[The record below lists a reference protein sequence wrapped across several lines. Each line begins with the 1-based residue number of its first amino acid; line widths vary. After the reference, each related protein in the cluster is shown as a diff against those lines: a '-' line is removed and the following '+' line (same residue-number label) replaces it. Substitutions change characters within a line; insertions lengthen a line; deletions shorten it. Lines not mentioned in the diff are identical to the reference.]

1 MLEALGLTTAE
12 SAAYEDLVR
21 RGMTPVSELSARWE
35 QAPDD
40 ILPGLAAKGLITRHP
55 GPPAQVAPTPPDVA
69 LEGLAL
75 EREEQLRRARAAM
88 ADLTVAYRQG
98 PRGDDPSELVEA
110 VIGLDAVVQRW
121 ERLQESARREVRG
134 FDRPPYGAAHNDL
147 ELELLGRGIAYRS
160 IYQRESLEDRLPHLE
175 LLATAGEQARVVN
188 DVRLKLI
195 LVDDRFGLVPLR
207 AVGGPDSAVVVH
219 PSPLL
224 EALSWLFELVWERAV
239 PLNFAADQPEHDGGR
254 GAPLGDERRLL
265 SLLASGITDV
275 AIARH
280 LGWSSRTMY
289 RRLRLLLEH
298 LDANTRFQAGIQA
311 SRRGWI

>member
-1 MLEALGLTTAE
+1 MLEALGLTAAE

-21 RGMTPVSELSARWE
+21 RGMTLVSELGARWGHP
-35 QAPDD
+35 PDD
-40 ILPGLAAKGLITRHP
+40 ILPGLAAKGLITCHP
-55 GPPAQVAPTPPDVA
+55 GPPAQVAPAAPDVA
-69 LEGLAL
+69 LEALAL
-75 EREEQLRRARAAM
+75 EREEQLRKARVAM

-98 PRGDDPSELVEA
+98 PRGDDPSELVEP

-121 ERLQESARREVRG
+121 ERMQESARREVRG

-160 IYQRESLEDRLPHLE
+160 IYQRESLEDRLAHLE
-175 LLATAGEQARVVN
+175 VLAAAGENARVVN

-224 EALSWLFELVWERAV
+224 EALFWLFELVWERAV
-239 PLNFAADQPEHDGGR
+239 PLNFAGRPERDGGR
-254 GAPLGDERRLL
+254 GAPAGDERRLL
-265 SLLASGITDV
+265 GLLASGITDA

-280 LGWSSRTMY
+280 LGWSNRTMY

-311 SRRGWI
+311 SRRDWI

>member
-1 MLEALGLTTAE
+1 MLEALGLTAAE

-21 RGMTPVSELSARWE
+21 RGMTPVSELTARWGY
-35 QAPDD
+35 APDPV
-40 ILPGLAAKGLITRHP
+40 LAGLVAKGLITSYP
-55 GPPAQVAPTPPDVA
+55 GPPAQVAPAPPDVA

-75 EREEQLRRARAAM
+75 DREEQLRKARAAI
-88 ADLTVAYRQG
+88 ADLTASYRQG
-98 PRGDDPSELVEA
+98 PRGDDPSELVEP
-110 VIGLDAVVQRW
+110 VIGLDAVVERW
-121 ERLQESARREVRG
+121 ERMQESARREVRG

-147 ELELLGRGIAYRS
+147 ELELLNRGIAYRS
-160 IYQRESLEDRLPHLE
+160 VYQRESLEDRLPHLE
-175 LLATAGEQARVVN
+175 LLTAAGEKARVVN

-239 PLNFAADQPEHDGGR
+239 PLNFADKREPDGIR
-254 GAPLGDERRLL
+254 GAAAGDEQRLL
-265 SLLASGITDV
+265 GLLASGITDAV
-275 AIARH
+275 IARH
-280 LGWSSRTMY
+280 LGWSNRTMY